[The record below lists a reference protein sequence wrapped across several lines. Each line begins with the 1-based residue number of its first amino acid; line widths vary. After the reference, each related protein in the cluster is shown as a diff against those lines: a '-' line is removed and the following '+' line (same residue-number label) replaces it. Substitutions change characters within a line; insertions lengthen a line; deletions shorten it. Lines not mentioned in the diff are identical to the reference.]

1 MCERKGGGER
11 VQLQVLSVVSLLSK
25 KKKKEENLTS
35 QNCLLDARGNA
46 TEVVLKNHK

>member
-25 KKKKEENLTS
+25 KKKKPS
-35 QNCLLDARGNA
+35 P
-46 TEVVLKNHK
+46 HKIVCWMPGEMPQRWY

>member
-11 VQLQVLSVVSLLSK
+11 VQLQVLSVVSLLS